1 MPGGW
6 YLRGDVGYAFTKL
19 RGAHF
24 YQGPGRYVRDFDRAD
39 LDDSWT
45 VGGGVGYQINQHLR
59 TDVTLDYLGKADF
72 SGSTSGS
79 CGVSTNCTSRDVSS
93 LTAWSLMANAYV
105 DIGTYGA
112 FTPYVGAGIG
122 GTQVRWDKLKN
133 TSCSTSNPDDCDD
146 SFDHDGKRKWRFT
159 YALMAGTSIDLTC
172 NLQADVGYRF
182 RPRAGWRHVR
192 LQGQWRPGQRQGP
205 LSARGA
211 RRPAL
216 QLQRLRG
223 NRLCPRL
230 PGRAAGLQIS
240 VRSLPRRASEG
251 RPSKGGLR
259 PFRHRRR
266 IVLTTPRPPLGIRLA
281 PHAGPSS
288 FSRSIRTNVTN
299 EGQMNK
305 RYWRITGHCGLD
317 QIFEKILPTDM
328 LADQEVAALLQC
340 LLARELDVDSLIE
353 QLSRQ
358 RRSILP
364 LVERQEGSMTPIYSA
379 ASGGIAFEAYVM
391 MEADPAV
398 PVFRSSARQ
407 QRKRCR
413 TQIAFLSFGYHV
425 APKVNDKV
433 TTCRL
438 IRAGRDSRNGGRHA
452 AFFPSQP
459 RSPAPARRPRRIG
472 WVRQRGG

>member
-1 MPGGW
+1 MKTVLIGVVATMLSVSAAMAADLYQPAPEPIQAAPVEAAPAEVAGGW

-182 RPRAGWRHVR
+182 RHVLGGDMFGYKANGGPGSDKGLYLHEARAG
-192 LQGQWRPGQRQGP
+192 
-205 LSARGA
+205 
-211 RRPAL
+211 
-216 QLQRLRG
+216 LRYNFNG
-223 NRLCPRL
+223 C
-230 PGRAAGLQIS
+230 A
-240 VRSLPRRASEG
+240 E
-251 RPSKGGLR
+251 
-259 PFRHRRR
+259 
-266 IVLTTPRPPLGIRLA
+266 T
-281 PHAGPSS
+281 
-288 FSRSIRTNVTN
+288 
-299 EGQMNK
+299 
-305 RYWRITGHCGLD
+305 
-317 QIFEKILPTDM
+317 
-328 LADQEVAALLQC
+328 
-340 LLARELDVDSLIE
+340 
-353 QLSRQ
+353 
-358 RRSILP
+358 
-364 LVERQEGSMTPIYSA
+364 
-379 ASGGIAFEAYVM
+379 AYVP
-391 MEADPAV
+391 DY
-398 PVFRSSARQ
+398 PVE
-407 QRKRCR
+407 
-413 TQIAFLSFGYHV
+413 
-425 APKVNDKV
+425 
-433 TTCRL
+433 
-438 IRAGRDSRNGGRHA
+438 
-452 AFFPSQP
+452 QP
-459 RSPAPARRPRRIG
+459 
-472 WVRQRGG
+472 VYK